1 MKRHGTRHALLDRPV
16 ERVERENTQ
25 LGINIAIRA
34 GLNEELNKLRYVQ
47 T

>member
-1 MKRHGTRHALLDRPV
+1 VERSTTIHALLDRPV
-16 ERVERENTQ
+16 KRVERKNTQ

-34 GLNEELNKLRYVQ
+34 GLNKELNKLRYVL